1 MNLKFYEV
9 DCAYIDYLSQF
20 AEHIFRNA
28 KQDQQHSRKY
38 IGTILEVNGFKY
50 FVPMSSFKS
59 KHKKMQ
65 EATDFIKLKD
75 YAVLNINNMLPVLD
89 GMYKYID
96 IATIKDYRYK
106 TLLQSEYREIK
117 KKRDLILKN
126 AKIVY
131 NHKIKNG
138 DKTPLAK
145 RTNDFS
151 VLEKVCKGF
160 YSVLNV
166 KENK

>member
-9 DCAYIDYLSQF
+9 DSAYIDYLSQF
-20 AEHIFRNA
+20 AEHLFRNA

-38 IGTILEVNGFKY
+38 IGIILEVNGFKY
-50 FVPMSSFKS
+50 FVPLSSFKP

-75 YAVLNINNMLPVLD
+75 YAVLNINNMLPIPD
-89 GMYKYID
+89 GMFEYID
-96 IATIKDYRYK
+96 INAIKDYRYK

-117 KKRDLILKN
+117 RKRDLILKN

-145 RTNDFS
+145 RTHDFV
-151 VLEKVCKGF
+151 VLEKACKDF
-160 YSVLNV
+160 IA
-166 KENK
+166 KQ